1 MSASD
6 DTPGTRASQVTRY
19 GRPPLTFT
27 LGMEFVGE
35 VIDAGPGAEARVG
48 RRVMGSGAGAIGA
61 IRPHAEQIVGP
72 ADMAFTV
79 PPELPGE
86 LEQMAD
92 RSTIGRVVVQIR
104 PPASS

>member
-6 DTPGTRASQVTRY
+6 DTPGTRPWQVARY
-19 GRPPLTFT
+19 GHPPLPFN

-35 VIDAGPGAEARVG
+35 VIDAGPGAEAWVG

-61 IRPHAEQIVGP
+61 HAEQVVGP
-72 ADMAFTV
+72 ADMAFNV
-79 PPELPGE
+79 PPELPG
-86 LEQMAD
+86 AD
-92 RSTIGRVVVQIR
+92 RSTIGRVVVQIG